1 MEVKLEWDWNKLFKL
16 WDNVSSAVQLILTD
30 VALLI
35 QNSAKINAPY
45 LSWNLRRSI
54 STQFDFI
61 QKWTVIVWSPVK
73 YARRREFENNLHPRT
88 MRYLRR
94 WYSENESKIK
104 DIINKNLS
112 KELN

>member
-1 MEVKLEWDWNKLFKL
+1 MDVKLQGDRDKLFKL

-45 LSWNLRRSI
+45 LTWNLRRSI
-54 STQFDFI
+54 STQFNFI

-73 YARRREFENNLHPRT
+73 YARRREYENYKNPQTL
-88 MRYLRR
+88 RYLRR
-94 WYSENESKIK
+94 WYSENENEIK